1 MKILIVKPGTAGPR
15 TGNDITMLRWA
26 QLLRGLGHEVQTG
39 TDFEGQEADVLVAM
53 HCYYS
58 YAAIKRWQAERPKR
72 PVVVALTGTDI
83 YRDINDKPEVVASM
97 DMATRL
103 VALQAKAAEA
113 VPERLRG
120 KVRVIYQSAENVPR
134 RRERRDGKFRVCAIG
149 HLRPLKDPLLA
160 AEAARGLPADS
171 RVEVHALGR
180 AMTPEMERDAR
191 AEERRNP
198 RFRWLGE
205 RSHAESLEFLA
216 G

>member
-1 MKILIVKPGTAGPR
+1 MRILIVKPSTAGPR

-26 QLLRGLGHEVQTG
+26 DILRGLGHEVQTG
-39 TDFEGQEADVLVAM
+39 TDFEAQDAEALVAM
-53 HCYYS
+53 HAYYS
-58 YAAIKRWQAERPKR
+58 HAAIQRWRTERPRR

-83 YRDINDKPEVVASM
+83 YRDIADKPEVVASM
-97 DMATRL
+97 EMATRL
-103 VALQAKAAEA
+103 VALQAKAVEA

-120 KVRVIYQSAENVPR
+120 KVVVIYQSAGNVPR
-134 RRERRDGKFRVCAIG
+134 RRDRRDGKFRVCAIG

-191 AEERRNP
+191 AEGKRNP

-205 RSHAESLEFLA
+205 RSHADSLEFLA